1 MTAIQGN
8 HQNQDKKDE
17 QDKQSVVR
25 VPPRITTPFFLL
37 GDDVEDSSEGS
48 DECADGGQR
57 LKRVNTFSKKLDHLL
72 FLVVAWLVCP
82 TFVSGV
88 VAGLLVAIG
97 VLTVLANRAL

>member
-8 HQNQDKKDE
+8 HQNQDKKNE

-37 GDDVEDSSEGS
+37 GDDVEDSPEGGDKYS
-48 DECADGGQR
+48 NGSQR
-57 LKRVNTFSKKLDHLL
+57 PKRFNAVFKKLDHLL

-82 TFVSGV
+82 TFLSGV